1 MGLPTVFARFLPR
14 RTAGPAARLFPG
26 APVTAL
32 ETRGLR
38 DEGVLVV
45 DVREPREWASGH
57 IEGSRNIP
65 LDVIGPDLLPPGIPV
80 VLVCRSG
87 HRAGLAARILVAL
100 GADPAEVFVLAD
112 GLSVWDHS
120 ALPLVDVHERTGH
133 LV

>member
-26 APVTAL
+26 VPVTAL

-80 VLVCRSG
+80 VLVCRSVG
-87 HRAGLAARILVAL
+87 DERRVLEPAPDLRLERGDTLIVVGLADRLDTFEKDAR
-100 GADPAEVFVLAD
+100 E
-112 GLSVWDHS
+112 
-120 ALPLVDVHERTGH
+120 
-133 LV
+133 